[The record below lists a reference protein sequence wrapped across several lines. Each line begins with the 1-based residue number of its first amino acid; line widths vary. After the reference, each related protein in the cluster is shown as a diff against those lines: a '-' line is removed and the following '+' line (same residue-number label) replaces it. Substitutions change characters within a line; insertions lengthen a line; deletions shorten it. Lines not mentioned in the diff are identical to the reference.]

1 MLEVPCQHC
10 MTPIEFPDEWAQ
22 RAIECPSC
30 NQQTFL
36 ATVKNEPDSDAARSP
51 KVQFVPPS
59 DAPSPQ
65 AAGQGQQH
73 GRVITINEWACNAKN
88 SGAGAAIVGVL
99 VIIIGMKTGIFWGHE
114 EVLVVSAGFVLLSIG
129 LIGYAVVS
137 YAYPTL
143 FCCSFCRNSLKD
155 KSERFCPKCGAELGG
170 EAIGE

>member
-1 MLEVPCQHC
+1 MPEVPCQHC
-10 MTPIEFPDEWAQ
+10 MTSIEFPDEWTHQ
-22 RAIECPSC
+22 VIECPSC

-36 ATVKNEPDSDAARSP
+36 AVVKSEPDPDAARPP

-65 AAGQGQQH
+65 AASEGQQH
-73 GRVITINEWACNAKN
+73 GRVITINEWADNVRKW
-88 SGAGAAIVGVL
+88 GAGT
-99 VIIIGMKTGIFWGHE
+99 VIF
-114 EVLVVSAGFVLLSIG
+114 EVLVFFSGRTVTFDAITMLACAIIFFVGLL
-129 LIGYAVVS
+129 GYAVVS

-170 EAIGE
+170 EVIGE